1 MKIGDTVE
9 VLERRSLF
17 DDPRGVIE
25 TMEYGRLKVRFADG
39 WRRFYSP
46 GQLRVVEAP
55 EAAKGT
61 AA

>member
-9 VLERRSLF
+9 VLGQQRLAEES
-17 DDPRGVIE
+17 RGVIK

-46 GQLRVVEAP
+46 GELRVLEGP
-55 EAAKGT
+55 EAAKGAT
-61 AA
+61 A